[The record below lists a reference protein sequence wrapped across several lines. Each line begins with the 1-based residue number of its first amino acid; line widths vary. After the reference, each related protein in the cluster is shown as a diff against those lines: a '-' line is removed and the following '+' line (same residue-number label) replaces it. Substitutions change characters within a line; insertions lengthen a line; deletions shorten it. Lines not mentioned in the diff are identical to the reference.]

1 MSAAPLGWDPASAH
15 IRPIYR
21 VVWRVMR
28 LFSATW
34 LNWRVLGVEHV
45 PLTGPVILAAN
56 HVSFADPPL
65 IGCALPRA
73 ISFLARDTLFDQPA
87 LGWLIRQLNAVPVDR
102 DGGGASGLKAILDRL
117 HAGGGIILFPEGTR
131 SPDGRLQPARSGVGL
146 TVIKSDAPVVPVRV
160 LGMFEAWPRSRAL
173 PRPGRVTVK
182 FGRPLDFAALRAE
195 AKVCPKPRLKAIYQQ
210 VTDEIMQSI
219 GRLDAAE
226 EVRRFPP
233 P

>member
-1 MSAAPLGWDPASAH
+1 
-15 IRPIYR
+15 
-21 VVWRVMR
+21 
-28 LFSATW
+28 
-34 LNWRVLGVEHV
+34 
-45 PLTGPVILAAN
+45 
-56 HVSFADPPL
+56 
-65 IGCALPRA
+65 
-73 ISFLARDTLFDQPA
+73 
-87 LGWLIRQLNAVPVDR
+87 
-102 DGGGASGLKAILDRL
+102 
-117 HAGGGIILFPEGTR
+117 
-131 SPDGRLQPARSGVGL
+131 
-146 TVIKSDAPVVPVRV
+146 VIKSDAPVVPVRV

-173 PRPGRVTVK
+173 PRLGRVTVK